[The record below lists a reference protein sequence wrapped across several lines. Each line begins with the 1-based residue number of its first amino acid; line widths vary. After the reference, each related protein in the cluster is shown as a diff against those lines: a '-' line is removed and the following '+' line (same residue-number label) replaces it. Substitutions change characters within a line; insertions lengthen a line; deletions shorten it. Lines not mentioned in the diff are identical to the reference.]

1 MRCPKCGKDSDKVLE
16 TRMSKD
22 AASVRRRRMCL
33 ECSYR
38 FTTYETI
45 IPADIFV
52 VKKDGRREE
61 FKPDKLMAGIK
72 QACWKRQI
80 SDEVIDQLVSK
91 VSDLQLVTKVTD
103 RVSEKVN
110 SMYEIKSQTLG
121 ELVMEELKELDE
133 VAYVRFAS
141 VYRHFKDAE
150 AFINEIHKLPSKN
163 NDGEANE

>member
-91 VSDLQLVTKVTD
+91 VSDLVA
-103 RVSEKVN
+103 EKVN
-110 SMYEIKSQTLG
+110 SQYEIKSHTIG
-121 ELVMEELKELDE
+121 ELVMAELKELDE

-141 VYRHFKDAE
+141 VYRHFKDAD
-150 AFINEIHKLPSKN
+150 AFIDEIHKLPSKS
-163 NDGEANE
+163 NDGENNG

>member
-91 VSDLQLVTKVTD
+91 VSDLVA
-103 RVSEKVN
+103 EKVN
-110 SMYEIKSQTLG
+110 SQYEIKSHTIG
-121 ELVMEELKELDE
+121 ELVMAELKELDE

-141 VYRHFKDAE
+141 VYRHFKDAD
-150 AFINEIHKLPSKN
+150 AFINEIHKWPSKS
-163 NDGEANE
+163 NDGENNG

>member
-1 MRCPKCGKDSDKVLE
+1 MRCPKCGKDSDKVIE

-33 ECSYR
+33 ACSYR

-45 IPADIFV
+45 IPAEVFV
-52 VKKDGRREE
+52 LKKDGRRED
-61 FKPDKLMAGIK
+61 FKPDKLLVGFK

-80 SDEVIDQLVSK
+80 NDDVIDQMVSN
-91 VSDLQLVTKVTD
+91 VIN
-103 RVSEKVN
+103 RISEETN
-110 SMYEIKSQTLG
+110 SQGEIPSKKIG
-121 ELVMEELKELDE
+121 EFAMEELKKVDE

-150 AFINEIHKLPSKN
+150 AFINEIHKLPSQS
-163 NDGEANE
+163 NDTEGGE

>member
-16 TRMSKD
+16 TRVSKD
-22 AASVRRRRMCL
+22 ASSIRRRRMCL

-38 FTTYETI
+38 YTTYESI
-45 IPADIFV
+45 IPADIYV
-52 VKKDGRREE
+52 IKKDGRREE

-80 SDEVIDQLVSK
+80 SDDVID
-91 VSDLQLVTKVTD
+91 QLVTKVTD

-110 SMYEIKSQTLG
+110 SMYEIKSQTIG
-121 ELVMEELKELDE
+121 ELVMAELKELDE

-163 NDGEANE
+163 NDGENNG

>member
-16 TRMSKD
+16 TRVSKD
-22 AASVRRRRMCL
+22 ASSIRRRRLCL

-38 FTTYETI
+38 YTTYESI
-45 IPADIFV
+45 IPADIYV
-52 VKKDGRREE
+52 IKKDGRREE

-80 SDEVIDQLVSK
+80 SDDVID
-91 VSDLQLVTKVTD
+91 QLVTKVTD

>member
-16 TRMSKD
+16 TRISKD
-22 AASVRRRRMCL
+22 ASSIRRRRLCL

-38 FTTYETI
+38 YTTYETI
-45 IPADIFV
+45 SPADIYV
-52 VKKDGRREE
+52 IKKDGRREE
-61 FKPDKLMAGIK
+61 YKPDKLMAGIK

-80 SDEVIDQLVSK
+80 SDDVID
-91 VSDLQLVTKVTD
+91 QLVTKVTD

-110 SMYEIKSQTLG
+110 SQGEIKSHTIG
-121 ELVMEELKELDE
+121 ELVMAELKELDE

-163 NDGEANE
+163 SDGDNVE

>member
-1 MRCPKCGKDSDKVLE
+1 MRCPKCGKDSDKVIE

-33 ECSYR
+33 ACSYR

-45 IPADIFV
+45 IPAEVFV
-52 VKKDGRREE
+52 LKKDGRREE
-61 FKPDKLMAGIK
+61 FKLDKLLVGFK

-80 SDEVIDQLVSK
+80 NDDVIDQMVSN
-91 VSDLQLVTKVTD
+91 VIN
-103 RVSEKVN
+103 RISEETN
-110 SMYEIKSQTLG
+110 SQGEIPSKKIG
-121 ELVMEELKELDE
+121 EFAMEELKKIDE

-150 AFINEIHKLPSKN
+150 AFINEIHKLPSQS
-163 NDGEANE
+163 NDTEGGE

>member
-38 FTTYETI
+38 FTTYETF
-45 IPADIFV
+45 IPAEVQVI
-52 VKKDGRREE
+52 KKDGSREE
-61 FKPDKLMAGIK
+61 FKPEKILAGIK
-72 QACWKRQI
+72 QACWKCQI
-80 SDEVIDQLVSK
+80 SDDVIDQLVSK
-91 VSDLQLVTKVTD
+91 VTD
-103 RVSEKVN
+103 RISEKMN
-110 SMYEIKSQTLG
+110 TMGEIKSHTIG
-121 ELVMEELKELDE
+121 ELVMAELKELDE

-150 AFINEIHKLPSKN
+150 AFINEIHKLPSQS
-163 NDGEANE
+163 NDTEGGE

>member
-1 MRCPKCGKDSDKVLE
+1 
-16 TRMSKD
+16 MSKD

-91 VSDLQLVTKVTD
+91 VSDLVA
-103 RVSEKVN
+103 EKVN
-110 SMYEIKSQTLG
+110 SQYEIKSHTIG
-121 ELVMEELKELDE
+121 ELVMAELKELDE

-141 VYRHFKDAE
+141 VYRHFKDAD
-150 AFINEIHKLPSKN
+150 AFIDEIHKLPSKS
-163 NDGEANE
+163 NDGENNG

>member
-16 TRMSKD
+16 TRVSKD
-22 AASVRRRRMCL
+22 ASSIRRRRMCL

-38 FTTYETI
+38 YTTYESI
-45 IPADIFV
+45 IPADIYV
-52 VKKDGRREE
+52 IKKDGRRED

-80 SDEVIDQLVSK
+80 SDDVID
-91 VSDLQLVTKVTD
+91 QLVTKVTD

-110 SMYEIKSQTLG
+110 SMYEIKSQTIG
-121 ELVMEELKELDE
+121 ELVMAELKELDE

-163 NDGEANE
+163 NDGENNE

>member
-1 MRCPKCGKDSDKVLE
+1 
-16 TRMSKD
+16 MSKD

-91 VSDLQLVTKVTD
+91 VSDLVA
-103 RVSEKVN
+103 EKVN
-110 SMYEIKSQTLG
+110 SQYEIKSHTIG
-121 ELVMEELKELDE
+121 ELVMAELKELDE

-141 VYRHFKDAE
+141 VYRHFKDAD
-150 AFINEIHKLPSKN
+150 AFINEIHKLPSKS
-163 NDGEANE
+163 NDGENNG

>member
-16 TRMSKD
+16 TRVSKD
-22 AASVRRRRMCL
+22 ASSIRRRRMCL

-38 FTTYETI
+38 YTTYETI
-45 IPADIFV
+45 IPADIYV
-52 VKKDGRREE
+52 IKKDGRREE

-80 SDEVIDQLVSK
+80 SDDVID
-91 VSDLQLVTKVTD
+91 QLVTKVTD

>member
-16 TRMSKD
+16 TRISKD
-22 AASVRRRRMCL
+22 ASSIRRRRLCL

-38 FTTYETI
+38 YTTYETI
-45 IPADIFV
+45 IPADIYV
-52 VKKDGRREE
+52 IKKDGRREE
-61 FKPDKLMAGIK
+61 YKPDKLMAGIK

-80 SDEVIDQLVSK
+80 SDDVID
-91 VSDLQLVTKVTD
+91 QLVTKVTD

-110 SMYEIKSQTLG
+110 SMYEIKSQTIG
-121 ELVMEELKELDE
+121 ELVMAELKELDE

>member
-1 MRCPKCGKDSDKVLE
+1 
-16 TRMSKD
+16 MSKD

-91 VSDLQLVTKVTD
+91 VSDL
-103 RVSEKVN
+103 VSEKVN
-110 SMYEIKSQTLG
+110 SQYEIKSHTIG
-121 ELVMEELKELDE
+121 ELVMAELKQLDE

-141 VYRHFKDAE
+141 VYRHFKDAD
-150 AFINEIHKLPSKN
+150 AFINEIHKLPSKS
-163 NDGEANE
+163 NDGENNG

>member
-16 TRMSKD
+16 TRISKD
-22 AASVRRRRMCL
+22 ASSIRRRRLCL

-38 FTTYETI
+38 YTTYESI
-45 IPADIFV
+45 IPADIYV
-52 VKKDGRREE
+52 IKKDGRREE

-80 SDEVIDQLVSK
+80 SDDVID
-91 VSDLQLVTKVTD
+91 QLVTKVTD

-110 SMYEIKSQTLG
+110 SMYEIKSQTIG
-121 ELVMEELKELDE
+121 ELVMAELKELDE

>member
-91 VSDLQLVTKVTD
+91 VSDLVA
-103 RVSEKVN
+103 EKVN

-141 VYRHFKDAE
+141 VYRHFKDAD
-150 AFINEIHKLPSKN
+150 AFINEIHKLPSKS
-163 NDGEANE
+163 NDGENNG

>member
-1 MRCPKCGKDSDKVLE
+1 MRCPKCGKDSDKVIE

-33 ECSYR
+33 ECSHR

-45 IPADIFV
+45 IPADIYV

-61 FKPDKLMAGIK
+61 YKPDKLMAGIK

-80 SDEVIDQLVSK
+80 SDDVIDQLVA
-91 VSDLQLVTKVTD
+91 KVTD

-110 SMYEIKSQTLG
+110 SMYEIKSQTIG
-121 ELVMEELKELDE
+121 ELVMAELKELDE

-163 NDGEANE
+163 NDGETNE

>member
-91 VSDLQLVTKVTD
+91 VSDLVA
-103 RVSEKVN
+103 EKVN
-110 SMYEIKSQTLG
+110 SQYENKSHTIG
-121 ELVMEELKELDE
+121 ELVMAELKELDE

-141 VYRHFKDAE
+141 VYRHFKDAD
-150 AFINEIHKLPSKN
+150 AFINEIHKLPSKS
-163 NDGEANE
+163 NDGENNG

>member
-16 TRMSKD
+16 TRVSKD
-22 AASVRRRRMCL
+22 ASSIRRRRMCL

-38 FTTYETI
+38 YTTYESI
-45 IPADIFV
+45 IPADIYV
-52 VKKDGRREE
+52 IKKDGRREE

-80 SDEVIDQLVSK
+80 SDDVID
-91 VSDLQLVTKVTD
+91 QLVTKVTD

-110 SMYEIKSQTLG
+110 SMYEIKSQTIG
-121 ELVMEELKELDE
+121 ELVMAGLKELDE

-163 NDGEANE
+163 NDGENNE

>member
-16 TRMSKD
+16 TRVSKD
-22 AASVRRRRMCL
+22 ASSIRRRRLCL

-38 FTTYETI
+38 YTTYESI
-45 IPADIFV
+45 IPADIYV
-52 VKKDGRREE
+52 IKKDGRREE

-80 SDEVIDQLVSK
+80 SDDVID
-91 VSDLQLVTKVTD
+91 QLVTKVTD

-110 SMYEIKSQTLG
+110 SMYEIKSQTIG
-121 ELVMEELKELDE
+121 ELVMAELKELDE

>member
-16 TRMSKD
+16 TRVSKD
-22 AASVRRRRMCL
+22 ASSIRRRRMCL

-38 FTTYETI
+38 YTTYESI
-45 IPADIFV
+45 IPADIYV
-52 VKKDGRREE
+52 IKKDGRREE

-80 SDEVIDQLVSK
+80 SDDVID
-91 VSDLQLVTKVTD
+91 QLVTKVTD

-110 SMYEIKSQTLG
+110 SMYEIKSQTIG
-121 ELVMEELKELDE
+121 ELVMAELKELDE

-163 NDGEANE
+163 NDGDNVE

>member
-1 MRCPKCGKDSDKVLE
+1 MRCPKCGKDSDKVIE

-33 ECSYR
+33 ECSHR
-38 FTTYETI
+38 FTTYERI
-45 IPADIFV
+45 IPADIYV

-61 FKPDKLMAGIK
+61 YKPDKLMAGIK

-91 VSDLQLVTKVTD
+91 VSDLVA
-103 RVSEKVN
+103 EKVN
-110 SMYEIKSQTLG
+110 SQYEIKSHTIG
-121 ELVMEELKELDE
+121 ELVMAELKELDE

-141 VYRHFKDAE
+141 VYRHFKDAD
-150 AFINEIHKLPSKN
+150 AFIDEIHKLPSKS
-163 NDGEANE
+163 NDGENNG

>member
-91 VSDLQLVTKVTD
+91 VSDLVA
-103 RVSEKVN
+103 EKVN
-110 SMYEIKSQTLG
+110 SQYEIKSHTIG
-121 ELVMEELKELDE
+121 ELVMAELKELDE

-141 VYRHFKDAE
+141 ANRHFKDAD
-150 AFINEIHKLPSKN
+150 AFIDEIHKLPSKS
-163 NDGEANE
+163 NDGENNG

>member
-91 VSDLQLVTKVTD
+91 VSDLVA
-103 RVSEKVN
+103 EKVN

-141 VYRHFKDAE
+141 VYRHFKDAD
-150 AFINEIHKLPSKN
+150 AFINEIHKLPSKS
-163 NDGEANE
+163 NDGGNNG

>member
-1 MRCPKCGKDSDKVLE
+1 MRCPKCGKDSDKVIE

-33 ECSYR
+33 ECSHR

-80 SDEVIDQLVSK
+80 SDDVIDQLVSK
-91 VSDLQLVTKVTD
+91 VTE

-110 SMYEIKSQTLG
+110 SMYEIKSQTIG
-121 ELVMEELKELDE
+121 ELVMAELKELDE

-141 VYRHFKDAE
+141 VYRHFKDAD
-150 AFINEIHKLPSKN
+150 AFIDEIHKLPSKN
-163 NDGEANE
+163 SDGDNVE

>member
-91 VSDLQLVTKVTD
+91 VSDLVA
-103 RVSEKVN
+103 EKVN
-110 SMYEIKSQTLG
+110 SQYEIKSHTIG
-121 ELVMEELKELDE
+121 ELVMAELKELDE

-141 VYRHFKDAE
+141 VYRHFKDAD
-150 AFINEIHKLPSKN
+150 ACINEIHKLPSKS
-163 NDGEANE
+163 NDGENNG

>member
-91 VSDLQLVTKVTD
+91 VSDLVA
-103 RVSEKVN
+103 EKVN
-110 SMYEIKSQTLG
+110 SQYEIKSHTIG
-121 ELVMEELKELDE
+121 ELVMAELKELDE

-141 VYRHFKDAE
+141 VYRHFKDAD
-150 AFINEIHKLPSKN
+150 AFINEIHKLPSKS
-163 NDGEANE
+163 NDGENNE